1 MLSVGNIKMATLLI
15 DQIDDHTYSQLDNM
29 AVSSGESPVE
39 LARFLL
45 AASMYHAQ
53 KKSFQAAAAMSG
65 LGFNGFKRR
74 LRDYFSTGYII
85 APEVVEDDIN
95 IAKKLSSKR

>member
-1 MLSVGNIKMATLLI
+1 MATLLI
-15 DQIDDHTYSQLDNM
+15 DQIDDDTYTQLDNL
-29 AVSSGESPVE
+29 AVHSGESPTE

-53 KKSFQAAAAMSG
+53 KMSFQAAAALSG
-65 LGFNGFKRR
+65 LGFDGFKKR

-95 IAKKLSSKR
+95 MAKKIIR

>member
-1 MLSVGNIKMATLLI
+1 MATLLI
-15 DQIDDHTYSQLDNM
+15 DQIDDDTYAQLDNM
-29 AVSSGESPVE
+29 AVDSGESPAE

-65 LGFNGFKRR
+65 LGFNGFKKR
-74 LRDYFSTGYII
+74 LRAYFSTGYII
-85 APEVVEDDIN
+85 TSEVVEDDIN
-95 IAKKLSSKR
+95 IAKKLYSKR

>member
-1 MLSVGNIKMATLLI
+1 MATLLI
-15 DQIDDHTYSQLDNM
+15 DQIDDDTYSQLDNM
-29 AVSSGESPVE
+29 AVDSGESPVE

-53 KKSFQAAAAMSG
+53 KKSFQAAAGMSG
-65 LGFNGFKRR
+65 LGFNGFKKR

-85 APEVVEDDIN
+85 PSEVVEDDIN

>member
-1 MLSVGNIKMATLLI
+1 
-15 DQIDDHTYSQLDNM
+15 M
-29 AVSSGESPVE
+29 AVHSGESPTE

-53 KKSFQAAAAMSG
+53 KMSFQAAAALSG
-65 LGFNGFKRR
+65 LGFDGFKKR

-85 APEVVEDDIN
+85 ASEVVEDDIKM
-95 IAKKLSSKR
+95 AKKISRQK

>member
-1 MLSVGNIKMATLLI
+1 MATLLI
-15 DQIDDHTYSQLDNM
+15 DQIDDETYTQLDNL
-29 AVSSGESPVE
+29 AINSGESPTE

-53 KKSFQAAAAMSG
+53 KMSFQAAAALSG
-65 LGFNGFKRR
+65 LGFDDFKRR

-85 APEVVEDDIN
+85 APEVVEDDIKM
-95 IAKKLSSKR
+95 AKKISR